1 MNKIEIS
8 FAAFVLLID
17 IVVISLLSTNVSIE
31 QIWIK
36 TILFSNGAMLG
47 NILYYLVL
55 QDWLEKKLSQR
66 G

>member
-66 G
+66 V